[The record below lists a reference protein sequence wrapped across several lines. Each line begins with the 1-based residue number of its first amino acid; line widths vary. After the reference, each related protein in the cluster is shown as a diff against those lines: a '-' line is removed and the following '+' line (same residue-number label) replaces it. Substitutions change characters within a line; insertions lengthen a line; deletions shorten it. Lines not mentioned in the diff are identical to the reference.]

1 MPEPTLLRL
10 GTVILALT
18 YLAAAWG
25 FFNGYL

>member
-1 MPEPTLLRL
+1 MTEFTKLRL